1 MPKPNDYPD
10 WYKEEDGA
18 ENEDGINDFV
28 NRNVVNWLEYIFIPY
43 LADVINALPDEDRP
57 KFAQEFVDYLK
68 EDPWYR
74 DLGFD
79 LELAKEYAFGYER
92 GIDMKMG
99 MEIWDTDP
107 SDYLIEAGG
116 LEELYRNWLDSLD
129 LVDGRTLTVKV
140 EPMDSCSG
148 FADKLRAIADLL
160 EQGYKM
166 GEGWWLEDSDA

>member
-18 ENEDGINDFV
+18 EDEDGINDFV
-28 NRNVVNWLEYIFIPY
+28 NENFVNWIDEVFVPY
-43 LADVINALPDEDRP
+43 LIDAINALPDGDQP
-57 KFAQEFVDYLK
+57 KFAQEFVDYLE
-68 EDPWYR
+68 EDPWRR
-74 DLGFD
+74 DLGID
-79 LELAKEYAFGYER
+79 EKEYAFGYGR
-92 GIDMKMG
+92 GVDMEMG

-116 LEELYRNWLDSLD
+116 IDELYRNWLDSLD
-129 LVDGRTLTVKV
+129 LVDGRVLKAKVK
-140 EPMDSCSG
+140 PMDSCSG
-148 FADKLRAIADLL
+148 FADKMRAIADLL